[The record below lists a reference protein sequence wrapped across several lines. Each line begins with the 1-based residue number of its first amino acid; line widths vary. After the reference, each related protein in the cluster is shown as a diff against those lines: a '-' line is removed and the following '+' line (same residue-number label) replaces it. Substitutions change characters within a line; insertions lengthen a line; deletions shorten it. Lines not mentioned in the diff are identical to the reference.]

1 MMLRREMVKS
11 VNANKK
17 LESMQ
22 KDLEENIMS
31 AHERKHRF
39 LAAKKAKAAGH
50 QVLDRTSVA
59 VCIVDKAPIP
69 ESLETPSR
77 RSNYIKYNITKGM
90 TKWGTL
96 QLLLPYKYLPHTWG
110 QFFNLILLRDVA
122 FWVLF
127 NFSLQL
133 SHRM

>member
-39 LAAKKAKAAGH
+39 LAAKKAKAA
-50 QVLDRTSVA
+50 QILERTSVA
-59 VCIVDKAPIP
+59 VCIVDKAPIS
-69 ESLETPSR
+69 ESL
-77 RSNYIKYNITKGM
+77 
-90 TKWGTL
+90 
-96 QLLLPYKYLPHTWG
+96 
-110 QFFNLILLRDVA
+110 
-122 FWVLF
+122 
-127 NFSLQL
+127 
-133 SHRM
+133 